1 MQRINLMMFKILMK
15 VAKRTKKINEIFA
28 KNNESAFDLVW
39 RRSVESTASYIQL
52 NLHNTIL
59 FPDKRQLWD
68 LSLGM
73 AQSDGL
79 FLEFGVFDGGSIKYF
94 ANSHPRITF
103 DGFDSFIGLKEAWQG
118 NQFTEGAFSLNGKKP
133 KVPKNVNLHAGW
145 FDETLPGFLAQT
157 NKKISFVHLDADTYE
172 STKYVLETLEP
183 RMSAG
188 TILVFDEY
196 FGFPNWE
203 NGEFLAWNEFC
214 KAKSINFKYLCFTGN
229 QAAVK
234 ID

>member
-1 MQRINLMMFKILMK
+1 MQRINLTIFKILMK
-15 VAKRTKKINEIFA
+15 IAKRTKKINEIFT
-28 KNNESAFDLVW
+28 KNDENAFDLIW
-39 RRSVESTASYIQL
+39 KRSVESTASYIQL
-52 NLHNTIL
+52 HLHNTIL
-59 FPDKRQLWD
+59 FPDKRQLWN
-68 LSLGM
+68 LSLEM

-94 ANSHPRITF
+94 AKSRPSITF

-118 NQFTEGAFSLNGKKP
+118 NQFTKGAFSLNGRKP

-145 FDETLPGFLAQT
+145 FDETLPEFLTQT

-172 STKYVLETLEP
+172 STKYVLETLGP
-183 RMSAG
+183 RLGGG

-203 NGEFLAWNEFC
+203 NGEYLAWNEFC
-214 KAKSINFKYLCFTGN
+214 KTNSISFQYLCFTGN
-229 QAAVK
+229 QAAIK